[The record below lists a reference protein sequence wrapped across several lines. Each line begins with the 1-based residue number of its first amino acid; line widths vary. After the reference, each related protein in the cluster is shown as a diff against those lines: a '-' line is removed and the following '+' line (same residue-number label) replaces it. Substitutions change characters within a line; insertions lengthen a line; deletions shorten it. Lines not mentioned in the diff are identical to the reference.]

1 MDFLHPDVHSSC
13 IFKCLCFK
21 IEKLCRNSLF
31 CLTCST
37 LHLVFRAFD
46 KDNDS
51 YVSVKEWIEGLSVFL
66 RGTLDEKIK
75 CKTGHV
81 DYESKT

>member
-1 MDFLHPDVHSSC
+1 MHFEMFVVELKLNNC
-13 IFKCLCFK
+13 IIMKCLVYV
-21 IEKLCRNSLF
+21 
-31 CLTCST
+31 TCST
-37 LHLVFRAFD
+37 LYLVFRAFD

-75 CKTGHV
+75 CKIGYV
-81 DYESKT
+81 DEKESKM